1 MRHLARR
8 EWLKLALKG
17 SLGLATLSGLQLGL
31 LPRAL
36 AAGRAVPEGYKALVC
51 VFLYGGNDS
60 LNMLLPLSG
69 QSLLDYQAARQ
80 SLAVANPIAL
90 TPRTAIADG
99 LGLHPSLAAL
109 EPLFQSGALALV
121 GGVGSLIRPTT
132 LAEVQAGKALLPKNL
147 FSHNDQQATWMRG
160 QEPHSPDSGW
170 GARLLEL
177 MYDVPDFS
185 SCISLAGTNL
195 WQRGAA
201 LSPFGMSAAGVPE
214 LTALKGSSKR
224 AAMLRDM
231 QNRLLS
237 AQQHPLA
244 DQFAL
249 SHSQAQS
256 RSAIVATALTQAP
269 ALQTEFNNAN
279 PLALQL
285 QMVAKMISVQS
296 LLGVGRQV
304 FFVGMGGFDTH
315 DAQNSVQPALLGT
328 LAEALSSFY
337 QATVE
342 LGLSQQVTSFTMSD
356 FGRTLSSNGDGTD
369 HGWAGNQLVLGGAVN
384 GGDLYGQLLPQRLGS
399 QVDMGAGRLIP
410 ALSNSQLFGSLAQW
424 FGADQ
429 SAIQLLL
436 PELRYFNTGALSLF
450 NI

>member
-1 MRHLARR
+1 MRHLDRR

-17 SLGLATLSGLQLGL
+17 SFGLATLNAVQLGL
-31 LPRAL
+31 LPKAL
-36 AAGRAVPEGYKALVC
+36 AAGRATPSGYKALVC

-90 TPRTAIADG
+90 TPRTPIADG
-99 LGLHPSLAAL
+99 LGLHPAMAAL
-109 EPLFQSGALALV
+109 EPLFSQGALALA
-121 GGVGSLIRPTT
+121 GGVGALIRPTT
-132 LAEVQAGKALLPKNL
+132 LAEVKAGTAFLPKNL

-160 QEPHSPDSGW
+160 QDPQSPDSGW

-185 SCISLAGTNL
+185 SCISLTGTNL

-201 LSPFGMSAAGVPE
+201 ISPFGMSAAGVPE
-214 LTALKGSSKR
+214 LTALKGSSKQ
-224 AAMLRDM
+224 AATLKNI
-231 QNRLLS
+231 QSRLFS
-237 AQQHPLA
+237 TQIHPLA
-244 DQFAL
+244 EEYAV
-249 SHSQAQS
+249 SHSQAQN
-256 RSAIVATALTQAP
+256 RSAIVSGALKQAP
-269 ALQTEFNNAN
+269 VLQTAFNNAN

-315 DAQNSVQPALLGT
+315 DAQNTVQPALLT
-328 LAEALSSFY
+328 TVAEAMTSFY

-342 LGLSQQVTSFTMSD
+342 LGVAQQVTSFTMSD

-369 HGWAGNQLVLGGAVN
+369 HGWAGNQLILGGAVN
-384 GGDLYGQLLPQRLGS
+384 GGELYGQLLPQRLGS
-399 QVDMGAGRLIP
+399 PVDMGAGRLIP

-429 SAIQLLL
+429 SALNLLL
-436 PELRYFNTGALSLF
+436 PELANFDSGAISLF
-450 NI
+450 KM

>member
-1 MRHLARR
+1 MHHLDRR

-17 SLGLATLSGLQLGL
+17 SLGLATLSSLQLGL

-36 AAGRAVPEGYKALVC
+36 ASGHAQPQGYKALVC

-60 LNMLLPLSG
+60 LNMLLPLTD
-69 QSLLDYQAARQ
+69 QSLMDYQAARQ
-80 SLAVANPIAL
+80 SLAVADPIAL
-90 TPRTAIADG
+90 QPRTAVSDG
-99 LGLHPSLAAL
+99 LGLHPAMAAL
-109 EPLFQSGALALV
+109 EPMFRQGALALV
-121 GGVGSLIRPTT
+121 GGVGTLVRPTT

-160 QEPHSPDSGW
+160 HDPQSPDSGW

-195 WQRGAA
+195 WQRGAS
-201 LSPFGMSAAGVPE
+201 LSTFGMSAAGVPE
-214 LTALKGSSKR
+214 LTVLKGNGKR
-224 AAMLRDM
+224 AALLQEM
-231 QNRLLS
+231 QRRLFS
-237 AQQHPLA
+237 AQMHPLA

-269 ALQTEFNNAN
+269 QLQTEFNNAN

-285 QMVAKMISVQS
+285 QMVARMISVQS
-296 LLGVGRQV
+296 VLGVGRQV

-315 DAQNSVQPALLGT
+315 DAQNAVQPALLGNV
-328 LAEALSSFY
+328 AEALSSFY
-337 QATVE
+337 QATAE
-342 LGLSQQVTSFTMSD
+342 LGLSEQVTSFTMSD

-369 HGWAGNQLVLGGAVN
+369 HGWAGNQLVLGGAVD
-384 GGDLYGQLLPQRLGS
+384 GGDWYGQLLPQRLGS
-399 QVDMGAGRLIP
+399 PVDMGAGRLIP

-429 SAIQLLL
+429 AALQLLL
-436 PELRYFNTGALSLF
+436 PELIHFDTGAVPLF
-450 NI
+450 KI

>member
-1 MRHLARR
+1 MHHPERR
-8 EWLKLALKG
+8 QWLKLALKG
-17 SLGLATLSGLQLGL
+17 SLGLATLSSLQLGL
-31 LPRAL
+31 LPKAL
-36 AAGRAVPEGYKALVC
+36 AAGRAAPSGYKALVC

-69 QSLLDYQAARQ
+69 QSQLDYQAARQ
-80 SLAVANPIAL
+80 SLAVADPIAL

-99 LGLHPSLAAL
+99 LGLHPAMA
-109 EPLFQSGALALV
+109 PLVPCFGSGALALV
-121 GGVGSLIRPTT
+121 GGVGALIRPTT

-160 QEPHSPDSGW
+160 QEPQSPDSGW

-177 MYDVPDFS
+177 MYDVPDFA

-195 WQRGAA
+195 WQRGTA
-201 LSPFGMSAAGVPE
+201 LTPFGMAAAGVPE

-224 AAMLRDM
+224 AMLLRDI
-231 QNRLLS
+231 QSRLFA

-269 ALQTEFNNAN
+269 ALQTAFNNAN

-285 QMVAKMISVQS
+285 QMVAKLISVQS
-296 LLGVGRQV
+296 WLGTGRQV
-304 FFVGMGGFDTH
+304 FFVGLGGFDTH
-315 DAQNSVQPALLGT
+315 DAQNTVQPALLGSV
-328 LAEALSSFY
+328 AEALASFY
-337 QATVE
+337 QATQE
-342 LGLSQQVTSFTMSD
+342 LGLAEQVTSFTMSD

-399 QVDMGAGRLIP
+399 NVDIGAGRLIP
-410 ALSNSQLFGSLAQW
+410 TLSNSQLFGSLAAW

-429 SAIQLLL
+429 NTLNLLL
-436 PELRYFNTGALSLF
+436 PELNHFATSALPLF
-450 NI
+450 KG

>member
-1 MRHLARR
+1 MRHLDRR

-17 SLGLATLSGLQLGL
+17 SFGLATLSSLQLGL
-31 LPRAL
+31 LPQAL
-36 AAGRAVPEGYKALVC
+36 AAGRAAPDGYKALVC
-51 VFLYGGNDS
+51 VFLFGGNDS

-80 SLAVANPIAL
+80 SLAVAEPIAL

-99 LGLHPSLAAL
+99 LGLHPALAAL
-109 EPLFQSGALALV
+109 EPLFSNGSLALA

-160 QEPHSPDSGW
+160 QDPQSPDSGW

-224 AAMLRDM
+224 AALLRDM
-231 QNRLLS
+231 QNRLFS

-269 ALQTEFNNAN
+269 SLQTEFNNAN

-285 QMVAKMISVQS
+285 QMVAKMISVQA

-315 DAQNSVQPALLGT
+315 DAQNTVQPALLGT
-328 LAEALSSFY
+328 VAEAMSSFY

-342 LGLSQQVTSFTMSD
+342 LGLSEKVTSFTMSD

-399 QVDMGAGRLIP
+399 PVDMGAGRLIP

-429 SAIQLLL
+429 SALQLLL
-436 PELRYFNTGALSLF
+436 PELANFDPGAVSLF
-450 NI
+450 K

>member
-1 MRHLARR
+1 MRHLERR
-8 EWLKLALKG
+8 DWLKLALKG
-17 SLGLATLSGLQLGL
+17 SLGLAALNTLQLGL
-31 LPRAL
+31 LPQAL
-36 AAGRAVPEGYKALVC
+36 AAGRAVPSGYKALVC

-69 QSLLDYQAARQ
+69 QSLFDYQAARQ

-90 TPRTAIADG
+90 TPRTDIADG
-99 LGLHPSLAAL
+99 LGLHPALAAL

-160 QEPHSPDSGW
+160 QDPQSPDSGW

-195 WQRGAA
+195 WQRGAG

-214 LTALKGSSKR
+214 LTALKGTSKR
-224 AAMLRDM
+224 AAMLRDI
-231 QNRLLS
+231 QNRLFS
-237 AQQHPLA
+237 VQQHPLA

-304 FFVGMGGFDTH
+304 FFVGIGGFDTH
-315 DAQNSVQPALLGT
+315 DAQNTVQPALLGT
-328 LAEALSSFY
+328 LAEALYSFY

-342 LGLSQQVTSFTMSD
+342 LGLSEQVTSFTMSD

-384 GGDLYGQLLPQRLGS
+384 GGDLFGQLLPQRLGS
-399 QVDMGAGRLIP
+399 PFDIGAGRLLP

-429 SAIQLLL
+429 SALQLLL
-436 PELRYFNTGALSLF
+436 PELANFDSGIVSLF
-450 NI
+450 KR